1 MSTAAGHAQAR
12 WASLRSAIEAAMI
25 LVIGMGFGRFAYTA
39 IYPHMVDEGL
49 LSLHDGSLAA
59 SANYA
64 GYLLGAILSMRV
76 HARSTHRLCIWSI
89 AGTVICLGLLALPI
103 PVWLIVAIRGLAGL
117 FSALSMV
124 SASLW
129 LLEHRKHGAGAPLLY
144 AGVGIGIA
152 LSAELLVLAT
162 HLGWHS
168 AGMWLLLSAVTLLI
182 GLLAAPGIV
191 SSGEGTPD
199 ALLKPASSSQ
209 ALVAAW
215 PLVLIY
221 GLAGLGYIVTA
232 TYLPVLVKLALPDL
246 NSAHVWAVFGLSAA
260 PSCFLWHRAH
270 ERHGTRKVLRLN
282 LFLQAIGV
290 ALPALVPSAASYIL
304 SALLVGGTFM
314 GTATIAMPAA
324 QRAARAMAGKAGNK
338 VAGKLVAIMTLVY
351 GVGQVTGPVLAEVL
365 YAQQHNFSSSLL
377 AAAAA
382 LLLAIVVSLRL

>member
-1 MSTAAGHAQAR
+1 VSARAGHRPAR
-12 WASLRSAIEAAMI
+12 WASLRSAVEAAMI
-25 LVIGMGFGRFAYTA
+25 LAIGMGFGRFAYTA

-64 GYLLGAILSMRV
+64 GYLLGAILSMRAQ
-76 HARSTHRLCIWSI
+76 ARSAHKLCVWSVI
-89 AGTVICLGLLALPI
+89 GTVACLGLLALPM
-103 PVWLIVAIRGLAGL
+103 PVWLIVTVRGLAGL

-129 LLEHRKHGAGAPLLY
+129 LLEHRKHGSGAPLLY

-162 HLGWHS
+162 HLGLHS
-168 AGMWLLLSAVTLLI
+168 AGMWLMLCGVTLVL

-191 SSGEGTPD
+191 ASGQGTLD
-199 ALLKPASSSQ
+199 GLLKPASAGQ
-209 ALVAAW
+209 APVSAW

-260 PSCFLWHRAH
+260 PSCFLWYRAH
-270 ERHGTRKVLRLN
+270 ERYGTRKVLRLN
-282 LFLQAIGV
+282 LLLQAIGV
-290 ALPALVPSAASYIL
+290 ALPALVPSATSYIL

-324 QRAARAMAGKAGNK
+324 QRAARVVTSKLGS
-338 VAGKLVAIMTLVY
+338 KLVAIMTLVY
-351 GVGQVTGPVLAEVL
+351 GVGQVTGPVLAEAL
-365 YAQQHNFSSSLL
+365 YAQHHNFSSSLL
-377 AAAAA
+377 AAACA
-382 LLLAIVVSLRL
+382 LLLAIAVSLRL